1 MTGDGGTLQHD
12 GIGLHIDGTQC
23 HVTAS
28 HLDTLR
34 IGLEAYAGHLQNIV
48 TCLGVNLK
56 LTLHVGQRTLHE
68 RAVRLQ
74 QFYRCLGN
82 GVLCVVDDH
91 TRE

>member
-1 MTGDGGTLQHD
+1 MTGNRGPLQHD
-12 GIGLHIDGTQC
+12 SIGLHIDSTQC
-23 HVTAS
+23 HVTAG
-28 HLDTLR
+28 HFDTLR
-34 IGLEAYAGHLQNIV
+34 IGLETYAGHLQNIV

-82 GVLCVVDDH
+82 WVLYVVDDH